1 MAITTVS
8 DGFTPEVA
16 AEYAS
21 QAFIENL
28 GMLELMGSG
37 PDSPIQVVNDAVFA
51 MEGQYLDR
59 PVFKRISSFVS
70 SRDINGTSAATD
82 LELTTGN
89 EQAVKMHKKVGP
101 LTWTADVYRVTRARP
116 GSIEREFGKQAGEQ
130 MALTVRESIISA
142 IRGAVA
148 AMTSTLHT
156 KDVWNASTR
165 TNFTRNLVQ
174 EFMDLF
180 EDRQEKVSSLVSHS
194 RMHGDLIKDYLGAG
208 VQGITDTQSKQ
219 RILRD
224 TLGRAV
230 YMATTALLTTSDAGF
245 DKYRALALGP
255 GAVQIGFSQPL
266 RIYEV
271 FEDTSKESVLYRA
284 RADFEFWIGI
294 AGMGYVDGVGG
305 ANPSDST
312 LATSSSWTPVYSDA
326 REVLLGE
333 LVSNYS
339 GN

>member
-1 MAITTVS
+1 MALTTVS
-8 DGFTPEVA
+8 DGFVPEVA

-21 QAFIENL
+21 QAFVENL

-37 PDSPIQVVNDAVFA
+37 PDAPIQVVNDAVFA
-51 MEGQYLDR
+51 AEGQYLDR

-116 GSIEREFGKQAGEQ
+116 GSIEREFGTQAGEQ

-148 AMTSTLHT
+148 AMTTTAHT

-165 TNFTRNLVQ
+165 TNLSRALIQ
-174 EFMDLF
+174 SWMDLF
-180 EDRQEKVSSLVSHS
+180 DDRQEKVAALIAHS
-194 RMHGDLIKDYLGAG
+194 RMHGDLIAEYLGAG
-208 VQGITDTQSKQ
+208 VTGISDVQSKS

-224 TLGRAV
+224 TLGRML
-230 YMATTALLTTSDAGF
+230 YMATTSLLTTSDAGN

-266 RIYEV
+266 RIYDI

-284 RADFEFWIGI
+284 RADFDFWVGI
-294 AGMGYVDGVGG
+294 KGMGYVDGVGG

-333 LVSNYS
+333 LVANYS